1 MKNTKYIFI
10 LSLCL
15 TLFACGN
22 SKKTNNATV
31 ATKKA
36 LLVDG
41 GDTYKDNATTTINSA
56 TIDQNNLTLEV
67 SYSGGCEEHEFSLMG
82 SKMIQKSLPPK
93 RGIFLYHQNNG
104 DSCRELKE
112 ETLVFD
118 ISEFAYESGEI
129 ILILDGYKEE
139 LSYSSK

>member
-1 MKNTKYIFI
+1 M
-10 LSLCL
+10 
-15 TLFACGN
+15 LFACGN

-41 GDTYKDNATTTINSA
+41 ADAYKDNATTTINSA